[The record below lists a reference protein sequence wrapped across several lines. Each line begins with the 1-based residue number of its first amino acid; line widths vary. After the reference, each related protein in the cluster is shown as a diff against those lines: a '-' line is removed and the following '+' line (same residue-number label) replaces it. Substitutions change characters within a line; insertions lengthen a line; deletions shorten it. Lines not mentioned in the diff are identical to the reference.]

1 MSLTLP
7 RFWRGNFYP
16 RETFIMTKI
25 LNIDA
30 IGTPESRVL
39 EIAGVQYVV
48 RPMSVED
55 YVLNSEDAEAIRKEA
70 NLLESIQR
78 TMKMVRRAIPG
89 LSEDVLKK
97 QTMDRLQAIV
107 AFIRGAEPEEL
118 MRIFSP
124 QSEVKAEE
132 RGK

>member
-1 MSLTLP
+1 
-7 RFWRGNFYP
+7 
-16 RETFIMTKI
+16 
-25 LNIDA
+25 
-30 IGTPESRVL
+30 
-39 EIAGVQYVV
+39 
-48 RPMSVED
+48 
-55 YVLNSEDAEAIRKEA
+55 
-70 NLLESIQR
+70 
-78 TMKMVRRAIPG
+78 
-89 LSEDVLKK
+89 VLKK